1 MRKLK
6 PGPLTGDGER
16 AARENRR
23 EPCHPQRVK
32 RDAAHDIRGQ
42 AEILIDDKLVGVFDA
57 YAPVLQWQQRSRFE
71 AASAGRHTLAVK
83 VLGRHGPSAQGSF
96 VDIDGFVVE

>member
-1 MRKLK
+1 MYCDRPSCQAEFDFEGSAVTLIY
-6 PGPLTGDGER
+6 TM
-16 AARENRR
+16 AFN
-23 EPCHPQRVK
+23 
-32 RDAAHDIRGQ
+32 RGQ

-71 AASAGRHTLAVK
+71 AASAGRHTLTVK